1 MIVPSP
7 NGCGTILRMA
17 AANVHVGTSGWG
29 YPSWKP
35 EFYPKEVKTKDF
47 LRYYATKFNA
57 VEVNYTFRRM
67 VSEKAAAGWM
77 QETPPE
83 FHFAIKAHQTIT
95 HIRRLKNTEESVK
108 RFVETLRTLDSAGR
122 LGPVLFQLPPN
133 LKCDSGLLRAFLA
146 SLPPK
151 LRSTFEFR
159 HESWFNDNIYG
170 VLSDHNAALCIAE
183 NEELLTPDV
192 HTADFSYY
200 RFRKPSYGPDELRS
214 IAKRVRE
221 RSEKGRVFAFLKH
234 EEDPQSA
241 KWAIE
246 VLDQARG
253 EAA

>member
-1 MIVPSP
+1 
-7 NGCGTILRMA
+7 MA

-108 RFVETLRTLDSAGR
+108 RFVETLRTLDSTSWPSA
-122 LGPVLFQLPPN
+122 V
-133 LKCDSGLLRAFLA
+133 SA
-146 SLPPK
+146 STKPQVRFGTPA
-151 LRSTFEFR
+151 RFP
-159 HESWFNDNIYG
+159 G
-170 VLSDHNAALCIAE
+170 VTAAQAALDI
-183 NEELLTPDV
+183 
-192 HTADFSYY
+192 
-200 RFRKPSYGPDELRS
+200 
-214 IAKRVRE
+214 
-221 RSEKGRVFAFLKH
+221 
-234 EEDPQSA
+234 
-241 KWAIE
+241 
-246 VLDQARG
+246 
-253 EAA
+253 